1 MNHRPRT
8 HRPVGRPT
16 YYRRTYMTLSP
27 TTIFPARCIHT
38 MNATQPRATHVAVR
52 EGRILDVGDASLR
65 EAWPDAV
72 VDSRFSDKVL
82 LPGLIEG
89 HSHLLEGGMWRFV
102 YVGYYDRRGPD
113 GRVWPGLKSYEAVIE
128 RLREAEALMPDAQA
142 PLLAWGFDPIHFGG
156 QRMTTCH
163 LDQVSKT
170 RRIVVLH
177 ASVHLL
183 NVNTAML
190 RQADIHAGLRIDGIV
205 RAADGTP
212 TGELQEFAAMF
223 MVFKH
228 IGNVFF
234 DAGQSE
240 EGIRNFAKIAQ
251 QAGVTTAT
259 DLSHALADDMVDN
272 LVRVTGEDDFPLR
285 LVAAYSP
292 MRDMNGRS
300 VDRVLGAMQRN
311 TAKLHF
317 GLVKLVIDGSIQGYT
332 ARVRWPGYHN
342 GAPNGM
348 WIIAPQ
354 QLRELLMEYHKAGL
368 TIHIHTNGDEATE
381 VAMDAL
387 ESVLAEYPRWDHR
400 HTLQHCQMADAAQF
414 RRMARL
420 GMCANLFANHLYF
433 WGDAHYTDTLGPA
446 RAFRMNAA
454 KTALQAGVPISLH
467 SDAPITPIGPLFTAW
482 CAVNRVTAGGRILGS
497 QERIPVMDALHAMT
511 LGAAYTLKLDH
522 LIGSIEVG
530 KLADFAVLEAD
541 PLEIAPQDLAGIG
554 IWGTVL
560 GGRSFPAPQLS

>member
-1 MNHRPRT
+1 
-8 HRPVGRPT
+8 
-16 YYRRTYMTLSP
+16 MTLSP
-27 TTIFPARCIHT
+27 TTIFPARRIHT

-102 YVGYYDRRGPD
+102 YLGYYDRRGPD

-381 VAMDAL
+381 AAMDAL

-497 QERIPVMDALHAMT
+497 QERIPVMNALHAMT

>member
-1 MNHRPRT
+1 
-8 HRPVGRPT
+8 
-16 YYRRTYMTLSP
+16 MTLSP

>member
-1 MNHRPRT
+1 M
-8 HRPVGRPT
+8 
-16 YYRRTYMTLSP
+16 
-27 TTIFPARCIHT
+27 
-38 MNATQPRATHVAVR
+38 
-52 EGRILDVGDASLR
+52 
-65 EAWPDAV
+65 
-72 VDSRFSDKVL
+72 
-82 LPGLIEG
+82 
-89 HSHLLEGGMWRFV
+89 
-102 YVGYYDRRGPD
+102 
-113 GRVWPGLKSYEAVIE
+113 
-128 RLREAEALMPDAQA
+128 
-142 PLLAWGFDPIHFGG
+142 
-156 QRMTTCH
+156 
-163 LDQVSKT
+163 
-170 RRIVVLH
+170 VLH

-272 LVRVTGEDDFPLR
+272 LVRVTGEDDFPCAWSLR
-285 LVAAYSP
+285 TPHARHERPQRGPCPGSDATQHRQAAFRTGQAGDRRFDTGIYRPGALARLSQWRAKRHVDHRSP
-292 MRDMNGRS
+292 
-300 VDRVLGAMQRN
+300 A
-311 TAKLHF
+311 
-317 GLVKLVIDGSIQGYT
+317 IE
-332 ARVRWPGYHN
+332 
-342 GAPNGM
+342 
-348 WIIAPQ
+348 
-354 QLRELLMEYHKAGL
+354 ELLMEYHKAGL

-433 WGDAHYTDTLGPA
+433 WGM
-446 RAFRMNAA
+446 R
-454 KTALQAGVPISLH
+454 
-467 SDAPITPIGPLFTAW
+467 ITRTPW
-482 CAVNRVTAGGRILGS
+482 
-497 QERIPVMDALHAMT
+497 
-511 LGAAYTLKLDH
+511 
-522 LIGSIEVG
+522 
-530 KLADFAVLEAD
+530 D
-541 PLEIAPQDLAGIG
+541 PR
-554 IWGTVL
+554 
-560 GGRSFPAPQLS
+560 GRSG

>member
-1 MNHRPRT
+1 
-8 HRPVGRPT
+8 
-16 YYRRTYMTLSP
+16 MTLSP
-27 TTIFPARCIHT
+27 TTIFPARRIHT

-102 YVGYYDRRGPD
+102 YLGYYDRRGPD

-142 PLLAWGFDPIHFGG
+142 PLLAWGFDPTHFGG

-272 LVRVTGEDDFPLR
+272 LVRVTGEDDFPLS

-381 VAMDAL
+381 AAMDAL

>member
-1 MNHRPRT
+1 
-8 HRPVGRPT
+8 
-16 YYRRTYMTLSP
+16 MTLSP

-72 VDSRFSDKVL
+72 VDTRFSDKVL

-300 VDRVLGAMQRN
+300 VDRVVRATQRN

-387 ESVLAEYPRWDHR
+387 ESVLAEHPRWDHR

-454 KTALQAGVPISLH
+454 RTALQAGVPISLH

-541 PLEIAPQDLAGIG
+541 PLEVAPQDLAGIG

>member
-1 MNHRPRT
+1 
-8 HRPVGRPT
+8 
-16 YYRRTYMTLSP
+16 MTLSP
-27 TTIFPARCIHT
+27 TTIFPARRIHT

-300 VDRVLGAMQRN
+300 VDRVVSATQRN

-541 PLEIAPQDLAGIG
+541 PLEVAPQDLAGIG

>member
-1 MNHRPRT
+1 
-8 HRPVGRPT
+8 
-16 YYRRTYMTLSP
+16 MTLSP
-27 TTIFPARCIHT
+27 TTIFPARRIHT

-300 VDRVLGAMQRN
+300 VDRVVRATQRN

-541 PLEIAPQDLAGIG
+541 PLEVAPQDLAGIG

>member
-1 MNHRPRT
+1 
-8 HRPVGRPT
+8 
-16 YYRRTYMTLSP
+16 MTLSP

-433 WGDAHYTDTLGPA
+433 WRDAHYTDTLGPA

>member
-1 MNHRPRT
+1 
-8 HRPVGRPT
+8 
-16 YYRRTYMTLSP
+16 MTLSP

-102 YVGYYDRRGPD
+102 YLGYYDRRGPD

-300 VDRVLGAMQRN
+300 VDRVVRATQRN

-541 PLEIAPQDLAGIG
+541 PLEVAPQDLAGIG

>member
-1 MNHRPRT
+1 
-8 HRPVGRPT
+8 
-16 YYRRTYMTLSP
+16 MTLSP
-27 TTIFPARCIHT
+27 TTIFSARCIHT

-72 VDSRFSDKVL
+72 LDTRFSDKVL

-128 RLREAEALMPDAQA
+128 RLREAEALMPDPQA

-163 LDQVSKT
+163 LDQVSTT

-190 RQADIHAGLRIDGIV
+190 RQADIHAGVRIDGIV
-205 RAADGTP
+205 CDADGMP

-240 EGIRNFAKIAQ
+240 DGIRNFAKIAQ

-300 VDRVLGAMQRN
+300 VDRVVGAMQRN
-311 TAKLHF
+311 TSKLHF

-368 TIHIHTNGDEATE
+368 TVHIHTNGDEATE
-381 VAMDAL
+381 VAMDSL

-433 WGDAHYTDTLGPA
+433 WGDAHYTDTMGPA

-482 CAVNRVTAGGRILGS
+482 CAVNRVTASGRVLGS

-522 LIGSIEVG
+522 LVGSIEVG

-541 PLEIAPQDLAGIG
+541 PLEVAPQDLADIG

-560 GGRSFPAPQLS
+560 GGRAFPAPQLQ

>member
-1 MNHRPRT
+1 
-8 HRPVGRPT
+8 
-16 YYRRTYMTLSP
+16 MTLSP

-300 VDRVLGAMQRN
+300 VDRVVSATQRN

-454 KTALQAGVPISLH
+454 KTALQAGVPILLH

-541 PLEIAPQDLAGIG
+541 PLEVAPQDLAGIG

>member
-1 MNHRPRT
+1 
-8 HRPVGRPT
+8 
-16 YYRRTYMTLSP
+16 MTLSP
-27 TTIFPARCIHT
+27 TTIFPARRIHT

-102 YVGYYDRRGPD
+102 YLGYYDRRGPD

-272 LVRVTGEDDFPLR
+272 LVRVTGEDDFPLS

-381 VAMDAL
+381 AAMDAL

>member
-1 MNHRPRT
+1 
-8 HRPVGRPT
+8 
-16 YYRRTYMTLSP
+16 MTLSP
-27 TTIFPARCIHT
+27 TTIFPARRIHT

-102 YVGYYDRRGPD
+102 YLGYYDRRGPD

-300 VDRVLGAMQRN
+300 VDRVVRATQRN

-387 ESVLAEYPRWDHR
+387 ESVLAEHPRWDHR

-541 PLEIAPQDLAGIG
+541 PLEVAPQDLAGIG

>member
-1 MNHRPRT
+1 
-8 HRPVGRPT
+8 
-16 YYRRTYMTLSP
+16 MTLSP
-27 TTIFPARCIHT
+27 TTIFPARRIHT

-102 YVGYYDRRGPD
+102 YLGYYDRRGPD

-300 VDRVLGAMQRN
+300 VDRVVSATQRN

-541 PLEIAPQDLAGIG
+541 PLEVAPQDLAGIG

>member
-1 MNHRPRT
+1 
-8 HRPVGRPT
+8 
-16 YYRRTYMTLSP
+16 MTLSP

-300 VDRVLGAMQRN
+300 VDRVVSATQRN

-541 PLEIAPQDLAGIG
+541 PLEVAPQDLAGIG

>member
-1 MNHRPRT
+1 
-8 HRPVGRPT
+8 
-16 YYRRTYMTLSP
+16 MTLSP

-128 RLREAEALMPDAQA
+128 RLRAAEALMPDAQA

-541 PLEIAPQDLAGIG
+541 PLEVAPQDLAGIG

>member
-1 MNHRPRT
+1 M
-8 HRPVGRPT
+8 
-16 YYRRTYMTLSP
+16 
-27 TTIFPARCIHT
+27 
-38 MNATQPRATHVAVR
+38 AVR
-52 EGRILDVGDASLR
+52 
-65 EAWPDAV
+65 
-72 VDSRFSDKVL
+72 
-82 LPGLIEG
+82 
-89 HSHLLEGGMWRFV
+89 

-292 MRDMNGRS
+292 C
-300 VDRVLGAMQRN
+300 
-311 TAKLHF
+311 
-317 GLVKLVIDGSIQGYT
+317 
-332 ARVRWPGYHN
+332 
-342 GAPNGM
+342 
-348 WIIAPQ
+348 
-354 QLRELLMEYHKAGL
+354 
-368 TIHIHTNGDEATE
+368 AT
-381 VAMDAL
+381 
-387 ESVLAEYPRWDHR
+387 
-400 HTLQHCQMADAAQF
+400 
-414 RRMARL
+414 
-420 GMCANLFANHLYF
+420 
-433 WGDAHYTDTLGPA
+433 
-446 RAFRMNAA
+446 
-454 KTALQAGVPISLH
+454 
-467 SDAPITPIGPLFTAW
+467 
-482 CAVNRVTAGGRILGS
+482 
-497 QERIPVMDALHAMT
+497 
-511 LGAAYTLKLDH
+511 
-522 LIGSIEVG
+522 
-530 KLADFAVLEAD
+530 
-541 PLEIAPQDLAGIG
+541 
-554 IWGTVL
+554 
-560 GGRSFPAPQLS
+560 

>member
-1 MNHRPRT
+1 
-8 HRPVGRPT
+8 
-16 YYRRTYMTLSP
+16 MTLSP

-300 VDRVLGAMQRN
+300 VDRVVSATQRN

-381 VAMDAL
+381 VVMDAL

-541 PLEIAPQDLAGIG
+541 PLEVAPQDLAGIG